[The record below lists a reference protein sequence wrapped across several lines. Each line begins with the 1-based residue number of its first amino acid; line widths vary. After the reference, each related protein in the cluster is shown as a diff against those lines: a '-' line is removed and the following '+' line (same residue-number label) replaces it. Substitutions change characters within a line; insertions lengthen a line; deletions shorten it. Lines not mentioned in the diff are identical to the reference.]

1 MVLQLLPR
9 LAYTGTY
16 PVASQAGRTGGACH
30 LILLHLTGYLA
41 FQKNSFNEPDGYGRG
56 TDSGC
61 FSLDCK
67 ANFVTEE
74 SLTQLHWPICS
85 E

>member
-1 MVLQLLPR
+1 MLPR

-16 PVASQAGRTGGACH
+16 PVASQAGGTGGACH
-30 LILLHLTGYLA
+30 LTLLYLTGTLP
-41 FQKNSFNEPDGYGRG
+41 FRRIVLMNQMVMDIEQIP
-56 TDSGC
+56 DSGC

>member
-1 MVLQLLPR
+1 MLPR
-9 LAYTGTY
+9 LAYAGIC
-16 PVASQAGRTGGACH
+16 PVACQGGGAAGACH
-30 LILLHLTGYLA
+30 LELWRLTSCLA
-41 FQKNSFNEPDGYGRG
+41 FQKNSFDEPDDDSCGA
-56 TDSGC
+56 DSGC

-67 ANFVTEE
+67 ANYVTEE